1 MNSISKAPSSNEVAE
16 ESGWTT
22 YFEDFFN
29 GERSSISSGV
39 VASSSLLSDAASLAA
54 TATNKLA
61 NVHEFSENGKRLSFK
76 KRKNDF
82 ATVVD
87 DALED
92 TASSPLNS
100 PKVFH
105 ENRSDKPK
113 MEGINLSEE
122 KRSISGKRE
131 ERKEMGFMERES
143 DCTELKKRGLSLVP
157 LSVVVNYFG

>member
-1 MNSISKAPSSNEVAE
+1 MNSISKAPSSNEDAE

-29 GERSSISSGV
+29 GERSSLSSGV
-39 VASSSLLSDAASLAA
+39 VASSSLLSDAA

-61 NVHEFSENGKRLSFK
+61 NVHEFSESKNGKRFSFK
-76 KRKNDF
+76 KKKKDF
-82 ATVVD
+82 ATIVD

-113 MEGINLSEE
+113 MDCTHLSEE
-122 KRSISGKRE
+122 KRSISGERE
-131 ERKEMGFMERES
+131 ERKEMGFMEGES
-143 DCTELKKRGLSLVP
+143 DCTELKKRGLCLVP